1 MDLASAVICDIFQMY
16 LIQFVT
22 LFSQSDYLEMSILT
36 HQNTA
41 VLTEDQFNEYV
52 VGHMR
57 DYDTVLLFSYT
68 KTPNECISCVY

>member
-1 MDLASAVICDIFQMY
+1 
-16 LIQFVT
+16 
-22 LFSQSDYLEMSILT
+22 MSILT